1 MQTTKSI
8 LLFGDLVPLSK
19 DFVNTTKLNIIT
31 GDVGEILLELLK
43 SVYAVPVNKSLIEFK
58 KKMICNVILL
68 INNIFGD
75 DNKETH
81 LLEDMVL
88 TKCESYRTL
97 LIILFRFCYIVMPI
111 IDYLEVDDRLLISSG
126 GWVSFLSLMYEELRS
141 KEKYSVLFNT
151 YDWRIV
157 EKKKSKRYVSLL
169 ERYVLPNNHKVVE
182 SGTTFNIK

>member
-1 MQTTKSI
+1 
-8 LLFGDLVPLSK
+8 
-19 DFVNTTKLNIIT
+19 
-31 GDVGEILLELLK
+31 
-43 SVYAVPVNKSLIEFK
+43 
-58 KKMICNVILL
+58 
-68 INNIFGD
+68 
-75 DNKETH
+75 
-81 LLEDMVL
+81 
-88 TKCESYRTL
+88 
-97 LIILFRFCYIVMPI
+97 MPI

-182 SGTTFNIK
+182 SGTTFNNK

>member
-1 MQTTKSI
+1 MKTTKSI
-8 LLFGDLVPLSK
+8 LLFGDLVPLSR

-97 LIILFRFCYIVMPI
+97 LIILF
-111 IDYLEVDDRLLISSG
+111 
-126 GWVSFLSLMYEELRS
+126 
-141 KEKYSVLFNT
+141 
-151 YDWRIV
+151 
-157 EKKKSKRYVSLL
+157 
-169 ERYVLPNNHKVVE
+169 
-182 SGTTFNIK
+182 